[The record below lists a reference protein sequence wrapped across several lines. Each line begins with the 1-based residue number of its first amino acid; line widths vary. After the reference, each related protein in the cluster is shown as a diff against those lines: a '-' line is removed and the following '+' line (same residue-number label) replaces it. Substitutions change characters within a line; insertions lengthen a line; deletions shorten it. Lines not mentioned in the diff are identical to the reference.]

1 VRKVED
7 CCHRKGS
14 LDLATMHISEKW
26 GCALALD
33 KNYTNRQIGEIC
45 RGIVYSALAKE
56 HERF

>member
-1 VRKVED
+1 
-7 CCHRKGS
+7 
-14 LDLATMHISEKW
+14 MHISEKW